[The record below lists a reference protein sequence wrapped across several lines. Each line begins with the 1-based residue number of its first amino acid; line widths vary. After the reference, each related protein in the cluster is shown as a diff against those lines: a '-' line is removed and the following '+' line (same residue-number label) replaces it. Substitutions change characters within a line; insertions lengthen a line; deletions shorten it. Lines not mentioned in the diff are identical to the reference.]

1 MLFGSYHW
9 QIYISSLE
17 ETDFQWVDK
26 QVEGPELEN
35 ESFKSYENW
44 KNSVCHNL
52 PNAFGID
59 NSMCHNG
66 MLYHSERLKETDTE
80 KTMKGNYPIWNCAL
94 WISNSYGQ
102 IVLFFFPIPYCL

>member
-80 KTMKGNYPIWNCAL
+80 KTMNGNLSHLKLCPLN
-94 WISNSYGQ
+94 
-102 IVLFFFPIPYCL
+102 FK